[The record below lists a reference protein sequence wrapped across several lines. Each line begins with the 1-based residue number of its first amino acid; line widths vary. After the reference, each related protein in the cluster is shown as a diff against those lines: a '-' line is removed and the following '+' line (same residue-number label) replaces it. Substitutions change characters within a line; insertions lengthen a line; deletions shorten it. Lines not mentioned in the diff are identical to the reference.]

1 MTAMIFGRRRNVRK
15 LSINVIVGLAL
26 LVLGLGYIYFLKF
39 EDASAVADL
48 TTLRQNDPMKYLE
61 DVRHRKGFDA
71 YLAQFSNSYGYD
83 HFTRDVPPFLLGR
96 WALFDQPQRVGY
108 QYIAENCIN
117 FLAIE
122 DGEIRAKGKFQADYP
137 ARYRI
142 AQSTVE
148 ADIGD
153 GRIVPI
159 SLVSYGMDLH
169 HIVVTLP
176 DRPKPLYG
184 YLCK

>member
-1 MTAMIFGRRRNVRK
+1 MRK
-15 LSINVIVGLAL
+15 ISVNLVGALVI
-26 LVLGLGYIYFLKF
+26 LVLALGYIYFLKI
-39 EDASAVADL
+39 EDANVVADL
-48 TTLRQNDPMKYLE
+48 TTMRQNDPVQYLE

-71 YLAQFSNSYGYD
+71 YLAQFSSTYGYGD
-83 HFTRDVPPFLLGR
+83 FRQDVPAFLLGR
-96 WALFDQPQRVGY
+96 WALFSQPQRVGY
-108 QYIAENCIN
+108 QYIAEECYNY
-117 FLAIE
+117 LAIE
-122 DGEIRAKGKFQADYP
+122 DGVLKAKGKFQASYP

-142 AQSTVE
+142 SGTTVV

-153 GRIVPI
+153 GRTIPI

-176 DRPKPLYG
+176 GQTKPLYG

>member
-1 MTAMIFGRRRNVRK
+1 MNV
-15 LSINVIVGLAL
+15 VGALVFLAL
-26 LVLGLGYIYFLKF
+26 ALGYIYFLKL
-39 EDASAVADL
+39 EDESAVADL
-48 TTLRQNDPMKYLE
+48 TNMRQNDPVQYLE

-71 YLAQFSNSYGYD
+71 YLAQFSSNYGYD
-83 HFTRDVPPFLLGR
+83 HLTHDVPAFLLGR
-96 WALFDQPQRVGY
+96 WALFSQPQRVGY
-108 QYIAENCIN
+108 QYIAEECFNY
-117 FLAIE
+117 LAIE

-142 AQSTVE
+142 SGSTVV
-148 ADIGD
+148 ADIGH
-153 GRIVPI
+153 GRTIPI

-176 DRPKPLYG
+176 GQDKPLYG